1 MSRRR
6 TRIRRKIAVATWR
19 PSRDGRIYA
28 RMEVDATATLAA
40 LAELV
45 AAGRLRVPIGAVY
58 PLEQAPEAFAAF
70 TRGASAAPEPTNRI
84 GPTRSASV
92 PRTPSE

>member
-1 MSRRR
+1 M
-6 TRIRRKIAVATWR
+6 
-19 PSRDGRIYA
+19 PSPA
-28 RMEVDATATLAA
+28 NPATAKQPNA
-40 LAELV
+40 
-45 AAGRLRVPIGAVY
+45 
-58 PLEQAPEAFAAF
+58 AAF